1 MLKAVRGGEVHLFP
15 FTLARAANLKLN
27 IMKVLSFLSSLV
39 LTVCALV
46 MLIAA
51 AMKDSPMYFTGLI
64 ILSIMF
70 GLSVIMTAITYKEL
84 KEF

>member
-1 MLKAVRGGEVHLFP
+1 
-15 FTLARAANLKLN
+15 
-27 IMKVLSFLSSLV
+27 MKVLSFLSSLV

-70 GLSVIMTAITYKEL
+70 GLSVIMTVTTYKEL
-84 KEF
+84 KSF

>member
-1 MLKAVRGGEVHLFP
+1 
-15 FTLARAANLKLN
+15 
-27 IMKVLSFLSSLV
+27 MKVLSFLSSLV

-51 AMKDSPMYFTGLI
+51 AMKDSPMYFTRLT
-64 ILSIMF
+64 ILAIMF
-70 GLSVIMTAITYKEL
+70 GLSVIMTVMTYKEL